1 MASVANRGLILLAQC
16 VPSLK
21 HNASR
26 FKVKRL
32 ELDQNLLMVSP
43 KIRFTNTRSNLTAFP
58 QYFSNFEFLYAHD
71 PERKCKTGDIVLIEQ
86 LPQKMS
92 RLITHKV
99 KEIIYPMGDITDPI
113 TGKKVIWTKYRDE
126 IEAVNDVYGKLP
138 SAFDY
143 DSAPQRGWQED
154 KKDFTHVE
162 TYVKYHVFDDDDQP
176 YAV

>member
-1 MASVANRGLILLAQC
+1 
-16 VPSLK
+16 
-21 HNASR
+21 
-26 FKVKRL
+26 
-32 ELDQNLLMVSP
+32 
-43 KIRFTNTRSNLTAFP
+43 
-58 QYFSNFEFLYAHD
+58 
-71 PERKCKTGDIVLIEQ
+71 
-86 LPQKMS
+86 
-92 RLITHKV
+92 
-99 KEIIYPMGDITDPI
+99 MGDITDPI

-162 TYVKYHVFDDDDQP
+162 TYVKYHVFDDDDDQP